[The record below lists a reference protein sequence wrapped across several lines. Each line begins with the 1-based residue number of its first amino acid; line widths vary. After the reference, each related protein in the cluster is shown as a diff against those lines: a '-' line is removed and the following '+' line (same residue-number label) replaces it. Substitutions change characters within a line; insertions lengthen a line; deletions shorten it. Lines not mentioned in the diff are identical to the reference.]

1 MVEVAKPDYLSLVNQ
16 NGTGFNIGELVTAM
30 VDSEIVPK
38 KVINEASLEKNETS
52 VSAMGELKSG
62 ALLQQGYVQAQHSKS
77 LFAVSS
83 TSETNISVNV
93 SDSSILTNSSH
104 IIDNVITA
112 KTMVYELPS
121 FSASYTTSETLSIDF
136 GAWTQ
141 SSFASETTITDPT
154 QLTVGK
160 TYEIVATRGGDGTAF
175 DDYTRDPHDPSATAQ
190 YLDGSSSALAVG
202 QKFRVSSAFS
212 DADYDFKEVDNY
224 TFTEKSG
231 NTTVTINADGDT
243 LTVQQVVALINDVDG
258 ISAKLIQKSEGGTD
272 YSVVLTSENTGAE
285 NAFKISSN
293 ASGDD
298 GQRWQTSLFSTAN
311 SHNGSLNQRAVDA
324 SFNLDGVSVTRSG
337 NNISDLIEGVDF
349 ELKQDFTAATTISST
364 RSKDNIKSVM
374 NELIASMNEYKAQL
388 DGYTYVDPDGVASG
402 PLALDPTVTRLK
414 SDFLNLLVSPITG
427 YDFGSTYLSELG
439 IKTSSSG
446 GLYIDDTTFER
457 TYANSPEKFNALNQ
471 IITKSDNANSTVYLS
486 EYTDLAAGE
495 YELKQVSGSWKLG
508 DIDLTRTDNG
518 DGTYKFTSTDYAG
531 FYVST
536 TDTSTDLGKV
546 YIGRSF
552 TDIFDDYINDMLDVT
567 SSFTSTLDAYET
579 KVTDISEQLDALETR
594 AELLR
599 ERYNE
604 RFGEMESMVVGFNST
619 KSLLENLVK
628 SWNKED

>member
-30 VDSEIVPK
+30 VDSEIVPQ
-38 KVINEASLEKNETS
+38 KVINEASLEKTETS

-83 TSETNISVNV
+83 TSDTNISATV
-93 SDSSILTNSSH
+93 SDASILTNSSH
-104 IIDNVITA
+104 IIDNVTTA

-121 FSASYTTSETLSIDF
+121 FVTSYTTSETLTIDF
-136 GAWTQ
+136 GSWTQ
-141 SSFASETTITDPT
+141 SSFASNTTITHPT

-160 TYEIVATRGGDGTAF
+160 TYEIVGARGDGTGF
-175 DDYTRDPHDPSATAQ
+175 DDHTRDPHDPSSTSQ

-202 QKFRVSSAFS
+202 QKFRVGTAFS
-212 DADYDFKEVDNY
+212 DADYDFKEIDNF
-224 TFTEKSG
+224 TFTEKTG
-231 NTTVTINADGDT
+231 NTSVTINADGDT
-243 LTVQQVVALINDVDG
+243 LTVQQIVALIDDVDG

-293 ASGDD
+293 AAGDA

-311 SHNGSLNQRAVDA
+311 AHNGSLNQSAVDA
-324 SFNLDGVSVTRSG
+324 SFNLDGVSVTRTS
-337 NNISDLIEGVDF
+337 NTISDLIDGVDF
-349 ELKQDFTAATTISST
+349 ELNQDVTSATTISSA
-364 RSKDNIKSVM
+364 RSKNNILTVM

-388 DGYTYVDPDGVASG
+388 DGYTYVDPEGIASG
-402 PLALDPTVTRLK
+402 PLALDPTVTKLK

-446 GLYIDDTTFER
+446 ALYIDDTTFER
-457 TYANSPEKFNALNQ
+457 TYSNSPEKFNSLNQ
-471 IITKSDNANSTVYLS
+471 IINKSDNANSTVYLS
-486 EYTDLAAGE
+486 QYTDLAAGE

-508 DIDLTRTDNG
+508 DIDVTRTDNG
-518 DGTYKFTSTDYAG
+518 DGSYKFTSSDYAG

-536 TDTSTDLGKV
+536 TDSSTDLGKV

-552 TDIFDDYINDMLDVT
+552 TRIFDDYINDMLAVT
-567 SSFTSTLDAYET
+567 SSFNSALSAYET
-579 KVTDISEQLDALETR
+579 KVTDISDQLETLEIR
-594 AELLR
+594 ADLLR